1 MNLPDPTLRF
11 FADLSVEVGTPLEI
25 GHTGKGRRRF
35 IPITGGQATG
45 NGWTARVLP
54 GGADYQLV
62 SSDTTAELEAHYVLE
77 TDAGDL
83 IYVRNEALRSAPA
96 DVTARLIRGEP
107 VDPALVYFRC
117 APRMEASAPSLAWLR
132 ERLFVGT
139 GARHPD
145 RVVMRFFELG

>member
-1 MNLPDPTLRF
+1 MTLPDPTLRF
-11 FADLSVEVGTPLEI
+11 FADLSVEVGTPIEI

-83 IYVRNEALRSAPA
+83 IYVRNEALRSAPP

-117 APRMEASAPSLAWLR
+117 TPSFEAPAGPHRWLA
-132 ERLFVGT
+132 ENLFVAV
-139 GARHPD
+139 GARRPD
-145 RVVMRFFELG
+145 RVEMSIFRIA